1 MFFPS
6 NPLNYSPHK
15 NNSMESERALDVQFM
30 LDELLDRLQM
40 EHVINSR
47 IICMRSRK
55 AQVRAYARIWSLPQI
70 WRNAL
75 EINPFYVIEV
85 VSEHYDKLDE
95 EEKKKV
101 LIHELLHIPKKFTGG
116 LVPHKNRGRKIDDR
130 LVNEIYKKYLAS
142 AEASAVF
149 P

>member
-1 MFFPS
+1 
-6 NPLNYSPHK
+6 
-15 NNSMESERALDVQFM
+15 MESERALDVQFM
-30 LDELLDRLQM
+30 LDELL
-40 EHVINSR
+40 EHLSLDNVITSR

-55 AQVRAYARIWSLPQI
+55 AQVRAYARIWSLPEI

-85 VSEHYDKLDE
+85 VSEHYDSLSE

-116 LVPHKNRGRKIDDR
+116 LVPHKNRGRTIDDK
-130 LVNEIYKKYLAS
+130 LVMEVYNKYLVS
-142 AEASAVF
+142 LNSSE
-149 P
+149 

>member
-1 MFFPS
+1 
-6 NPLNYSPHK
+6 
-15 NNSMESERALDVQFM
+15 MESERAYDVQLM
-30 LDELLDRLQM
+30 LDELLESLQM
-40 EHVINSR
+40 EHVITSR

-55 AQVRAYARIWSLPQI
+55 AKVNAYARIWSLPEI

-85 VSEHYDKLDE
+85 VSQHYDKLDE

-116 LVPHKNRGRKIDDR
+116 LVPHNNRGRNIDDR
-130 LVNEIYKKYLAS
+130 LVNELYKKYKATLKS
-142 AEASAVF
+142 KELL
-149 P
+149 